1 MKHCNK
7 TVPTYKGT
15 CHDRQETGDLV
26 KELEKVLRC
35 LRAGPINLDVQAGY
49 AVAIVGPNGG
59 GKSTLM
65 GMLMNLIQPTSGEIT
80 LFGGKYPYD
89 KVAAKQR
96 IGYAPERP

>member
-1 MKHCNK
+1 
-7 TVPTYKGT
+7 VEP
-15 CHDRQETGDLV
+15 
-26 KELEKVLRC
+26 
-35 LRAGPINLDVQAGY
+35 GY
-49 AVAIVGPNGG
+49 VVAIVGPNGG